1 MVIFC
6 INLLFHELSEQIN
19 ERHKSAVDV
28 KYIFSLVSANPM
40 KNTVT
45 NNESLLVA
53 TAVVWVFKFCNFL
66 FYSESLSSCVIFYFL
81 LPLFVCFPAL
91 CTDACVV
98 PSLSVGSSVSPCQ
111 SRDHSSVA
119 DVPHLFLNC
128 STWLHGSFLVFAI
141 LFSFLGFFLLP
152 LCCFLF
158 GFWTLVS
165 SIKVAVTS
173 CIFVSFVFIFILTGW
188 KQSKTKA
195 HITPIWVTLAKK
207 GQWLAVAGNSFDLL
221 PLKKI

>member
-19 ERHKSAVDV
+19 ERHKSAVDI
-28 KYIFSLVSANPM
+28 KYIFSLVSTNPM

-45 NNESLLVA
+45 NNESSLLLFGFLSFAISCFIVKVCHHVSCF
-53 TAVVWVFKFCNFL
+53 TFCF
-66 FYSESLSSCVIFYFL
+66 
-81 LPLFVCFPAL
+81 LFVCVPAL
-91 CTDACVV
+91 CTDTCVV

-119 DVPHLFLNC
+119 DVPPLFLNC

-165 SIKVAVTS
+165 SIKFAVTS
-173 CIFVSFVFIFILTGW
+173 CIFVSFVFIFILTG
-188 KQSKTKA
+188 
-195 HITPIWVTLAKK
+195 
-207 GQWLAVAGNSFDLL
+207 
-221 PLKKI
+221 